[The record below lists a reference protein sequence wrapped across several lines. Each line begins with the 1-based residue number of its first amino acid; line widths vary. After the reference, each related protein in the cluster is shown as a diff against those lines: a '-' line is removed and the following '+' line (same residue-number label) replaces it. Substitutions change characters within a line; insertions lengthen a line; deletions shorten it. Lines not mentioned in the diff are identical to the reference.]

1 MDKEIWAIKEDAIS
15 RGYISELDNSLGFKG
30 RDRDKLESSPKR

>member
-1 MDKEIWAIKEDAIS
+1 MDKEIRAIKEDAIS

-30 RDRDKLESSPKR
+30 RDRDKLESNPKR